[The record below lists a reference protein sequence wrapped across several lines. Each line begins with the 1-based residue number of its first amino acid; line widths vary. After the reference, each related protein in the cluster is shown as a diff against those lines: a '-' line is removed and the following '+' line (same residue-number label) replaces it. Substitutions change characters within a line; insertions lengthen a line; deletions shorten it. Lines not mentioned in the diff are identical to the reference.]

1 MIWNVL
7 VHWLSFFEH
16 HCLQFTDSSFNH
28 FSLPHSWSEYCSFF
42 LLRVQCI
49 ALSCSTFQ
57 GVSKTSMSFL
67 SRISQTQSM
76 FFCVRCSS
84 LFWNQLSYFKD
95 HVYSKSS
102 LLKRNQRCPFLKR
115 PFENQAFWSKI
126 QHTLFKIYSPL
137 IVMYF
142 ENRNWPNVG
151 LKWLFPW
158 FFVSIWILDIGYII
172 WLSMMKW
179 PLREFQKQDAQV
191 KTQALPRKVVSLFS
205 TYFISMHNNQ

>member
-42 LLRVQCI
+42 LFRVQCI

-179 PLREFQKQDAQV
+179 PLRVFQKQDAQV

-205 TYFISMHNNQ
+205 TYFISIHNNQ